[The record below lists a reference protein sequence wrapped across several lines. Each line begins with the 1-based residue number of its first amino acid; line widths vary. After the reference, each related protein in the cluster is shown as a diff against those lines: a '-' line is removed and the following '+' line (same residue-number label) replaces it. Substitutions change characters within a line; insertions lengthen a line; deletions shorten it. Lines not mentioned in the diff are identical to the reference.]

1 MSNPLLARGT
11 PNRHLHI
18 ALADLGLGIPAGCI
32 WQGVFQVPMQ
42 DRVPS
47 WVWPVAAALFLLSAV
62 AAYSRHRALRSRR
75 G

>member
-1 MSNPLLARGT
+1 MNNPLLARGA

-18 ALADLGLGIPAGCI
+18 AMADLVLGAAAACI
-32 WQGVFQVPMQ
+32 WQGVLHVPMQ

-47 WVWPVAAALFLLSAV
+47 WVWPAATALFLLSAV

-75 G
+75 R